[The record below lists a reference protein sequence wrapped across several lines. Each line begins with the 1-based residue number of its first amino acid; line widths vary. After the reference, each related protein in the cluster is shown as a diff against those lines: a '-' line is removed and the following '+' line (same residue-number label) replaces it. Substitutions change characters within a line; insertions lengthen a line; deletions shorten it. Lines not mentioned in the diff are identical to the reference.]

1 MIEIVNNDG
10 STTMTWLTYSTIMRE
25 RYEDGKRETWNV
37 VIGALNSAIDRTM
50 DESELIG
57 LQHAKGII
65 KEALRAHSPKPVE

>member
-57 LQHAKGII
+57 LQHAKEII
-65 KEALRAHSPKPVE
+65 REALRAHSPKPVE